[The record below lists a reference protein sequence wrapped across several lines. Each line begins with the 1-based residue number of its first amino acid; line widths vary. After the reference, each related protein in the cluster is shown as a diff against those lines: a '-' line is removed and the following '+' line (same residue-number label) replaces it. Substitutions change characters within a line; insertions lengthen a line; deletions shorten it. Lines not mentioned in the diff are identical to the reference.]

1 MLVKAL
7 VSFSGTV
14 SMGLG
19 EVKEI
24 KDKATAKDL
33 LSCGYVELVD
43 KETPVEKVK
52 KAGKK
57 VGGDL

>member
-14 SMGLG
+14 SMGVG

-24 KDKATAKDL
+24 ADKATAKDL
-33 LSCGYVELVD
+33 LSCGYVVQLD
-43 KETPVEKVK
+43 KEQPVEKVK
-52 KAGKK
+52 KATKK
-57 VGGDL
+57 AGDAL